1 MKTISFIELKR
12 LLYSGE
18 YNFLSAGITP
28 LHLISQKVFIKY
40 LTEKGALKKGI
51 VIQSPHR
58 LTGYCGLWDELSK
71 CYKNIEVY
79 RLEENKCDNIIR
91 KILALSYDFIYLF
104 RLWIHRLN
112 GKCDENKFYYG
123 AIAFVKF
130 ERRMEL
136 VPINYRINYLIGEE
150 GLSSYI
156 GFPPINHQS
165 KINSLKDKIFQYA
178 SKDIRRI
185 NLFMFEKDGC
195 SHLSPNPLS
204 FNFYKE
210 VFNEMF
216 VPQDLVKSLEGSVI
230 VCTNCFDAHT
240 YQVVNDLEVLSEMD
254 VYCKNKH
261 INLIIKPHPR
271 EKIDRYKSI
280 DLQVV
285 DDNQYPM
292 EAIIANMRNKPICIL
307 SYYSTLLVECI
318 YMWKIPA
325 YSLLGLFDINAWAGQ
340 DKFYSTSFLNTF
352 GKNVPIIRD
361 FKDLPF

>member
-1 MKTISFIELKR
+1 MRTITFIELKR

-18 YNFLSAGITP
+18 YNFLSGGITP

-40 LTEKGALKKGI
+40 LTEKGALKKGV

-58 LTGYCGLWDELSK
+58 LTGYCGSWDELSK
-71 CYKNIEVY
+71 YNKDIEVY
-79 RLEENKCDNIIR
+79 RLEENKCDNFVQKMLTLFCDFCYLLKYWINR
-91 KILALSYDFIYLF
+91 PNDKKI
-104 RLWIHRLN
+104 
-112 GKCDENKFYYG
+112 FYYG
-123 AIAFVKF
+123 NIAFVKF

-136 VPINYRINYLIGEE
+136 VPVNYRINYLIGEE

-156 GFPPINHQS
+156 GFPSVNHQS
-165 KINSLKDKIFQYA
+165 KINNLKNKIFQYV
-178 SKDIRRI
+178 SKDILRI
-185 NLFMFEKDGC
+185 NLFMFEKDG

-204 FNFYKE
+204 FKFYKE

-230 VCTNCFDAHT
+230 VCTNCFDVHT
-240 YQVVNDLEVLSEMD
+240 YQVVNDLEILSEMD

-280 DLQVV
+280 GLQVV

-292 EAIIANMRNKPICIL
+292 EAIIANMENKPICIL

-318 YMWKIPA
+318 YMWEIPA
-325 YSLLGLFDINAWAGQ
+325 YSLLGLFNINAWAEQ